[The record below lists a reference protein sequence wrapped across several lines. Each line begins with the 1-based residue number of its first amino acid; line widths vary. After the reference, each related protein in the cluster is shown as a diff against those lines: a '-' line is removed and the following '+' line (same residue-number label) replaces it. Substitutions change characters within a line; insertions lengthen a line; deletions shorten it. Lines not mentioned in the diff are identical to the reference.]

1 MPITRLAGRKN
12 GWYGIFSSSDSGIY
26 SLLSK
31 HGRCIID
38 QSAKISAVPRSDR
51 QCLFILDGRAIFP
64 SWWECSSREPCSST
78 PDHRQQGDAVT
89 DCLSRK
95 TGWGSAL
102 LCGRATS
109 PKDLVLPV
117 GHIVKSYFYPCI
129 LPGMHAFVFLVPSG
143 QKESC
148 PWPKAYLQ
156 QQWAPSRGRS
166 GFPCIEIR

>member
-12 GWYGIFSSSDSGIY
+12 GWYGIFSSNDSGIY

-31 HGRCIID
+31 HGRCIIG
-38 QSAKISAVPRSDR
+38 QSAKISALPRSDR

-64 SWWECSSREPCSST
+64 SWWECSNREPMFIDTGPSAAGRC
-78 PDHRQQGDAVT
+78 G

-95 TGWGSAL
+95 IGWGSAL
-102 LCGRATS
+102 LCGRATG

-117 GHIVKSYFYPCI
+117 GHIVKSYFYTCI
-129 LPGMHAFVFLVPSG
+129 LAGMHAFVFLVPSG

>member
-1 MPITRLAGRKN
+1 MFIDTGPSAAR
-12 GWYGIFSSSDSGIY
+12 
-26 SLLSK
+26 
-31 HGRCIID
+31 RC
-38 QSAKISAVPRSDR
+38 
-51 QCLFILDGRAIFP
+51 G
-64 SWWECSSREPCSST
+64 
-78 PDHRQQGDAVT
+78 

-148 PWPKAYLQ
+148 PWPRAYLQ
-156 QQWAPSRGRS
+156 QQWAFAGKVRVPMYSNQVKIDVDEIVFPPSASQRDYEALESEQPLDHLPQRVVVCESVLPISLCFKLQSKTKGL
-166 GFPCIEIR
+166 